1 MRTHGHGYRSKTR
14 ESFLLI
20 ALLVAVFAG
29 LTFRSVD
36 AQVVSPLQGG
46 HYSPTLMNIRDMAAP
61 PPGLFVLWY
70 NAMTSSDKFVD
81 RNGNEYKGIRLSD
94 IHPALADVR
103 ISAELDAFSSVPA
116 LYWASKTE
124 LPGGTHYLAGVSWPF
139 VSADAS
145 VFTEV
150 GGGIVDTTITTTSG
164 GTVSGFS
171 DLMVSPLG
179 LSWSFDKVDAT
190 FLYGFYAPT
199 GKYTLG
205 STDNVGLGFW
215 THQFQGF
222 GYLYP
227 AGGKATALM
236 VGLTYELNGKIKDT
250 DVTPGS
256 RFTLEWGISQYFTEQ
271 FEVGVHGGHNWQVG
285 DDSGNEVWW
294 DRGVHDRKNTVA
306 FNAAYWPWK
315 ERLMLNLKYGLD
327 YSSRQRF
334 ENTTWMLN
342 LVFLTD
348 VLTGE

>member
-1 MRTHGHGYRSKTR
+1 MSNKLVRS
-14 ESFLLI
+14 
-20 ALLVAVFAG
+20 LVVAG
-29 LTFRSVD
+29 VLAMTPTFVH

-94 IHPALADVR
+94 INPALADIR

-116 LYWASKTE
+116 IYWASKNE
-124 LPGGTHYLAGVSWPF
+124 LLGGAHYMAGVSWPF

-145 VFTEV
+145 VFTEI
-150 GGGIVDTTITTTSG
+150 GGGVIDTTIAVTAG
-164 GTVSGFS
+164 DKVSGFS
-171 DLMVSPLG
+171 DLMVTPVG
-179 LSWSFDKVDAT
+179 LSWGFEKWAAT
-190 FLYGFYAPT
+190 LFYGFYAPT
-199 GKYTLG
+199 GKYDLG
-205 STDNVGLGFW
+205 SPDNVGLGFW

-222 GYLYP
+222 GYFYP
-227 AGGKATALM
+227 LQGKATALM
-236 VGLTYELNGKIKDT
+236 LGLTYELNGKIKDSE
-250 DVTPGS
+250 VTPGN
-256 RFTLEWGISQYFTEQ
+256 RFSLDWGISQYLSEQ

-285 DDSGNEVWW
+285 DDSGNGVWW
-294 DRGVHDRKNTVA
+294 DPGVHDRKNTVA

-315 ERLMLNLKYGLD
+315 ERLMVNLKYGLD

-334 ENTTWMLN
+334 ENNTWMLN